1 MNHPRL
7 PYAGKSGHVADSET
21 STDRAIHEDL
31 TGITAK
37 RQQDVIEYIIRRGST
52 GATWRDVADE
62 LGLHHGQASGVL
74 SVLHK
79 DGRIFVWKKSKRENC
94 QVYVDASF
102 RDFIRPED
110 REDQPRQTTNT
121 KHRLAHD
128 ALMDAIEAMLYCQT
142 MTTIQ
147 EVRTRYND
155 YKERGLW
162 AST

>member
-1 MNHPRL
+1 MTQPVL
-7 PYAGKSGHVADSET
+7 PYNGKSGHVSDSDT
-21 STDRAIHEDL
+21 STDRAIHEDA

-37 RQQDVIEYIIRRGST
+37 RQLLVLDYVAKRGST
-52 GATWRDVADE
+52 GATWRDVADD

-74 SVLHK
+74 SVLHGA
-79 DGRIFVWKKSKRENC
+79 GRIFVWKASKRLNC

-110 REDQPRQTTNT
+110 REDSPRQTSNT
-121 KHRLAHD
+121 KQRLAHD
-128 ALMDAIEAMLYCQT
+128 ALMEAIEAMLYCQT

-147 EVRTRYND
+147 EVRTRYNE